1 MLHETLPEYHIGMC
15 HLIVLFI
22 LAHRKKRV
30 ATMSTMVKKAA
41 RNTPIADLPG

>member
-22 LAHRKKRV
+22 LAHHG
-30 ATMSTMVKKAA
+30 
-41 RNTPIADLPG
+41 L